1 MRCIEMRQKLMSSDK
16 TAIKY
21 DRALIQKLF
30 LRTLEIA
37 ILSQIVDLKV
47 KHLLKQDCVCD
58 EELLSGITK
67 AACYK
72 QEGDVRLSMS
82 KNSNQ
87 HKYIFKA
94 SVCSSDT

>member
-1 MRCIEMRQKLMSSDK
+1 MSSDK
-16 TAIKY
+16 TDIKY

-72 QEGDVRLSMS
+72 QEDVRLSMS
-82 KNSNQ
+82 KNSKQ